1 MVGEAIA
8 GLSAL
13 KTAFDIA
20 KGLKDIDN
28 AARRNAAV
36 IELQEKILSAQ
47 QTQSTLAERIGELEK
62 EVARLKAWDA
72 DKQRYERREVSRG
85 VIAYVLKPSEQGIE
99 PFHMLCPKC
108 YHDGKPSELQATQE
122 LRKGRRVHNCPRCGA
137 KYELSGGTEPGPP
150 TVNRGP
156 PGGLAGQ
163 ARFGGR
169 GE

>member
-1 MVGEAIA
+1 MVGEALA

-47 QTQSTLAERIGELEK
+47 QTQSTLAEHVGELEK

-72 DKQRYERREVSRG
+72 EKQRYELKDVSPD
-85 VIAYVLKPSEQGIE
+85 VFAYTPKAGMENGE
-99 PFHMLCPKC
+99 PFHMLCANC
-108 YHDGKPSELQATQE
+108 YQRGEKSILQATQE
-122 LRKGRRVHNCPRCGA
+122 LRMRRRVHNCPHCKA
-137 KYELSGGTEPGPP
+137 EYEMKYVPRPEPPPVDIGPGSSWVRSRGG
-150 TVNRGP
+150 
-156 PGGLAGQ
+156 
-163 ARFGGR
+163 
-169 GE
+169 